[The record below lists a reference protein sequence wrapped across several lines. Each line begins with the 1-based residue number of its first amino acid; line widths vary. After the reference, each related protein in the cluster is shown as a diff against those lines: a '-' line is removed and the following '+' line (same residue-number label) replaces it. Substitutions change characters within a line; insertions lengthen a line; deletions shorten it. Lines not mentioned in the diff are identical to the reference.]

1 MKQLIMHNAP
11 KSPISEAYRDIRT
24 QLFYADKDRRIKT
37 ILFTSSKA
45 GEGKTTTLCNVA
57 LSLADSEKRV
67 IIVDC
72 NLRNPMVHKLLDLS
86 NIQGVTDVVAKVDR
100 YSTFIHKTAHPLLD
114 VMTSGRIPANPSEI
128 LSSDK
133 IKLLFKQLS
142 EDYDYVLIDSAPVVP
157 VTDTV
162 IMSTYIDRVIVVCES
177 GNLEIE
183 LAQKTKERLENVGA
197 KVLGAV
203 INKVKM
209 NKKNYRNDFLHRNR
223 IKE

>member
-1 MKQLIMHNAP
+1 MKQLIVYYAP

-24 QLFYADKDRRIKT
+24 NLFYADSSRKIKT
-37 ILFTSSKA
+37 ILFTSSKS

-72 NLRNPMVHKLLDLS
+72 NFRNPMVHKIMDLS
-86 NIQGVTDVVAKVDR
+86 NIQGVSDVVQKVDR
-100 YSTFIHKTAHPLLD
+100 YSTFIHKTTHPGLD
-114 VMTSGRIPANPSEI
+114 VLTSGRIPTNPSEI

-133 IKLLFKQLS
+133 IRLLFRQLS

-157 VTDTV
+157 VTDAV

-177 GNLEIE
+177 GNLEIDM
-183 LAQKTKERLENVGA
+183 AQKTKERLEKVGA
-197 KVLGAV
+197 NVLGVV

-209 NKKNYRNDFLHRNR
+209 SKKNYRNDFVNAIRN
-223 IKE
+223 KE